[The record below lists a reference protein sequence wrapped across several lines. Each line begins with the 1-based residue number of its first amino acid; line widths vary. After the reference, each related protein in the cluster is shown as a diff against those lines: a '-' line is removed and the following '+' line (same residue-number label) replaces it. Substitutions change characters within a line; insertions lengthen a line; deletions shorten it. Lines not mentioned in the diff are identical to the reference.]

1 MNTNSSLGAMTDE
14 QEGVASSRI
23 SWLYAAMVVLSLA
36 GMADSIYLTVEHMAG
51 RTARCMVSTG
61 CSTVLASP
69 YASIGGIPLAA
80 FGALA
85 YFTVF
90 SLATLAAFGYRH
102 TQTLLSLVVAL
113 MFGMT
118 LRLLYIQAFVL
129 HQFCDYCLLSAAL
142 TFLLTMIVVVL
153 RFFGHKGK

>member
-1 MNTNSSLGAMTDE
+1 MSTDRSPAAMTDE
-14 QEGVASSRI
+14 RADAALPRTR
-23 SWLYAAMVVLSLA
+23 WLYAAVLTLSLA
-36 GMADSIYLTVEHMAG
+36 GMADSIYLTVEHLAG

-69 YASIGGIPLAA
+69 YATVAGLPLAA
-80 FGALA
+80 FGGLA

-90 SLATLAAFGYRH
+90 SLATLAAFRYRH
-102 TQTLLSLVVAL
+102 TQTLLTLVVAL

-142 TFLLTMIVVVL
+142 TVLLTVIVVVL
-153 RFFGHKGK
+153 RFSGREAK

>member
-1 MNTNSSLGAMTDE
+1 MSTKGYAPTALPDE
-14 QEGVASSRI
+14 EARAASSRTR
-23 SWLYAAMVVLSLA
+23 WLYAAAVLLSLI
-36 GMADSIYLTVEHMAG
+36 GLADAIYLTVEHLAG

-69 YASIGGIPLAA
+69 YANIGGVPLAT

-90 SLATLAAFGYRH
+90 SLSTLAAFGYRH
-102 TQTLLSLVVAL
+102 TQTLLSIVVVAML
-113 MFGMT
+113 LMT
-118 LRLLYIQAFVL
+118 LRLLYIQGFVL

-142 TFLLTMIVVVL
+142 TILLTGIVIALRVL
-153 RFFGHKGK
+153 RPGR